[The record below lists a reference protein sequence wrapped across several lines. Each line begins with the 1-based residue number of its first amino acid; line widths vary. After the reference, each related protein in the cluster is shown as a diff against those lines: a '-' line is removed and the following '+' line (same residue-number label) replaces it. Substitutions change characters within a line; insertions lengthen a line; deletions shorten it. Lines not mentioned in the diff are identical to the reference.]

1 MKKVIFG
8 IMVFFI
14 TISVVYAKEEL
25 VISDL
30 QIQNGEISPK
40 FDKYNNYYS
49 VTIEENVD
57 ILEMTYTYDETYEI
71 KVTNNED
78 LVDNKLVY
86 VTINDIENDEQNT
99 YIFKIYVNEAE
110 TTANEVEEQ
119 QQLNIDKEEETNYAP
134 IVGTVCFILII
145 LAYYVIFLR

>member
-1 MKKVIFG
+1 MCWIH
-8 IMVFFI
+8 
-14 TISVVYAKEEL
+14 
-25 VISDL
+25 
-30 QIQNGEISPK
+30 
-40 FDKYNNYYS
+40 
-49 VTIEENVD
+49 
-57 ILEMTYTYDETYEI
+57 TYDETYEI

-145 LAYYVIFLR
+145 LAYYIIFLR